1 MGAAVPATEPPPPGA
16 EVAATCRVR
25 VAVRVR
31 PLVAKERAE
40 KARLCI
46 TVHAPP
52 ADETAPP
59 QPGSLTIGKDRRF
72 TFDHVYGQTASQHE
86 IFTQCVTPLLQGCF
100 QGTRPHRPRASPP
113 TVHAGKCGL
122 PKAKQRSE
130 FQQSPTRVP
139 CARHWTSR
147 EGGDFLRRMRTRQP
161 GAWSPPMPHS
171 LNVKRVR
178 AMPHCAAPPASSQP
192 PRAGLRVYTTQR
204 GDRDRACGWR

>member
-1 MGAAVPATEPPPPGA
+1 MEPPATE
-16 EVAATCRVR
+16 AATTCRVR

-72 TFDHVYGQTASQHE
+72 TFDHVYGQTASQHD

-100 QGTRPHRPRASPP
+100 QGTRPHLPRAPAPP
-113 TVHAGKCGL
+113 CTLAYVGCRR
-122 PKAKQRSE
+122 QSSE
-130 FQQSPTRVP
+130 ASSSNHRR
-139 CARHWTSR
+139 AR
-147 EGGDFLRRMRTRQP
+147 EDDFLRCTRTRP
-161 GAWSPPMPHS
+161 PVASSPP
-171 LNVKRVR
+171 
-178 AMPHCAAPPASSQP
+178 PPQIA
-192 PRAGLRVYTTQR
+192 
-204 GDRDRACGWR
+204 